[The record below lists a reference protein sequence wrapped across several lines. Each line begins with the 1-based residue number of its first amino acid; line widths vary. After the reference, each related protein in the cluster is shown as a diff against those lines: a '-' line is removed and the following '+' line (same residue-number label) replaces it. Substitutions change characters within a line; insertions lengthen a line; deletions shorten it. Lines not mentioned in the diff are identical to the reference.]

1 MVMMRRQIFRLTLP
15 LLLLA
20 TAVLGSCNKTSST
33 TVLTKVDVT
42 EDAAEIVFDTLCHD
56 FGEVLP
62 DTLTSYDFVF
72 HNIGATT
79 LHLTSVVPSCGCTK
93 TKWPKGGIEPGEAG
107 VITAVYD
114 SHGSMPGHFSK
125 SIRVYSNAKTSFCRL
140 SISGDIAEAQP

>member
-1 MVMMRRQIFRLTLP
+1 MMRRQTYRLILP
-15 LLLLA
+15 LLVLA
-20 TAVLGSCNKTSST
+20 AAVLCSCNKNSRME
-33 TVLTKVDVT
+33 VT
-42 EDAAEIVFDTLCHD
+42 EDKAEIVFDSLNYD

-79 LHLTSVVPSCGCTK
+79 LHLTSVVTSCGCTK
-93 TKWPKGGIEPGEAG
+93 TTWPKGGIESGEAG

-140 SISGDIAEAQP
+140 SISGDVAEAQP